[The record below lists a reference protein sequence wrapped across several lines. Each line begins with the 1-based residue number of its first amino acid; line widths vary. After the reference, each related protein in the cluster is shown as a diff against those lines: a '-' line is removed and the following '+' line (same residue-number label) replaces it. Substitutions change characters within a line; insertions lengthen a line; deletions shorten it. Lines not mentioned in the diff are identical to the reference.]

1 MRTPVDPRA
10 SGEDLTA
17 KARIRNAAMDLYAEY
32 GEDRTSMRAIA
43 AAAGVTVGLLVH
55 HFGTKDRLRDAVE
68 QLVVDYFAQAIAQA
82 PATGTPA
89 EIGAARDAAVQEML
103 AANPAVVNYLRRAV
117 LNPIPSRLCSPD
129 RRSGAVV
136 PCLEEPAVLREVR
149 VGACGEVEPAGPGH
163 DRRRRRRGPHRCGH
177 TGGEAQV
184 RGPQLEELAAAG
196 PRSQAAGQETG
207 CLHPGCSGG
216 QAPPGTGGWHHWR
229 GRAWLTR

>member
-17 KARIRNAAMDLYAEY
+17 KARIRNAAMDLYAEH

-68 QLVVDYFAQAIAQA
+68 QLVVDYFAQAIAQV
-82 PATGTPA
+82 PVTGTPA

-117 LNPIPSRLCSPD
+117 LDPTRREGRLLERLTELAHQEVTQLRATGYASTARSESSQVISVMVRQLGHLFLQPMIDAMWRQLAEPGATGADKPILEVRA
-129 RRSGAVV
+129 RRSPQATGAV
-136 PCLEEPAVLREVR
+136 
-149 VGACGEVEPAGPGH
+149 
-163 DRRRRRRGPHRCGH
+163 
-177 TGGEAQV
+177 T
-184 RGPQLEELAAAG
+184 
-196 PRSQAAGQETG
+196 
-207 CLHPGCSGG
+207 
-216 QAPPGTGGWHHWR
+216 
-229 GRAWLTR
+229 

>member
-82 PATGTPA
+82 PVTGTPA
-89 EIGAARDAAVQEML
+89 ETGAARDAAVQEML

-117 LNPIPSRLCSPD
+117 LNPIPSGGRLLERLTELARREVTQLRATGVASTTRPESSQVIDVMVRQLGHLFLQPMIDAMWRQLAEPGATDADKPILEVRARSSP
-129 RRSGAVV
+129 RATGAV
-136 PCLEEPAVLREVR
+136 
-149 VGACGEVEPAGPGH
+149 
-163 DRRRRRRGPHRCGH
+163 
-177 TGGEAQV
+177 T
-184 RGPQLEELAAAG
+184 
-196 PRSQAAGQETG
+196 
-207 CLHPGCSGG
+207 
-216 QAPPGTGGWHHWR
+216 
-229 GRAWLTR
+229 